1 MLDITAQALYNS
13 CIIQKKLRQGN
24 MKITSRFTVAVHTLL
39 VIYNFSVTKK
49 VTSDFIAASVQV
61 NPVVIRRTLLS
72 LKAAGMVDVKA
83 GSGGASIVKDMGD
96 ITLYDVYKAV
106 DSMDGDMFHFHE
118 NPNPACPVGRNI
130 HAVLDSH
137 LADAQAAM
145 ENELKNVTL
154 LDLTKDLAGKLG

>member
-1 MLDITAQALYNS
+1 
-13 CIIQKKLRQGN
+13 

-39 VIYNFSVTKK
+39 VIYNFSQTTK

-83 GSGGASIVKDMGD
+83 GSGGASIVKDLGD

-130 HAVLDSH
+130 HAVLDAH

-154 LDLTKDLAGKLG
+154 LDLTKDLAGKPD